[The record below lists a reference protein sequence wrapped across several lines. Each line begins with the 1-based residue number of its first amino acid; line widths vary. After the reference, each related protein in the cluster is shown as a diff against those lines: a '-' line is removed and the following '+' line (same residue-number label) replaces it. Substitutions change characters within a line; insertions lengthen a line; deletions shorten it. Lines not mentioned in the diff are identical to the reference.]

1 MNKINTTTTQNYRIA
16 DAHCH
21 IFPPKIAQKAVDSIG
36 SFYENEMR
44 GTGMADDLLASGE
57 RIGVEKYLVCSTA
70 TRPAQVQSIN
80 DFILEECAKQDK
92 FIGFATLHPEYEDI
106 DGELARI
113 VEMGLHGIKLHPDFQ
128 KFDID
133 APSAMTIYSGAEQ
146 AGLPILFHM
155 GDVRYDYSAPERL
168 AKVAKTFPGLTCIA
182 AHFGGYQ
189 RWEDAQR
196 YLGYQ
201 PNIYYDTSSS
211 LFILPPDDAVRII
224 EHCGTDHFMFGTDY
238 PMWLHEQEL
247 ERFMALPMSQQQR
260 EDILWNNFERLL
272 LK

>member
-1 MNKINTTTTQNYRIA
+1 MNKINDDTAQNYRIA

-21 IFPPKIAQKAVDSIG
+21 IFPPKIAAKAVASIG
-36 SFYENEMR
+36 SFYENAMM
-44 GTGMADDLLASGE
+44 GSGLADDLLVSGAT
-57 RIGVEKYLVCSTA
+57 IGVEKYLVCSTA
-70 TRPAQVQSIN
+70 TRPGQVQSIN
-80 DFILEECAKQDK
+80 DFICEECRLHDE
-92 FIGFATLHPEYEDI
+92 FVGFATLHPEYEDI

-133 APSAMTIYSGAEQ
+133 APSAMAIYSGAEQ

-168 AKVAKTFPGLTCIA
+168 ANVARKFPHLTCIA

-189 RWEDAQR
+189 QWEDAER
-196 YLGYQ
+196 YLGQ

-211 LFILPPDDAVRII
+211 LFILAPKDAVRII
-224 EHCGTDHFMFGTDY
+224 EHFGADRFMFGTDY

-247 ERFMALPMSQQQR
+247 ARFMALPLTAQQR
-260 EDILWNNFERLL
+260 QDILWNNFERLIG
-272 LK
+272 K